1 MFKIILILVFFAG
14 CSYLG
19 YLYGESFKNRL
30 EQLKECNKVIVL
42 LQNQVVFSNT
52 PLPEAIT
59 LLSKKV
65 SKPFDNILKKAAD
78 NLRKGKTLDVHSAFY
93 EEFNKHSSEL
103 YLNNDDKRILSDFT
117 RSLGESGVYG
127 QEKIFNLT
135 IESLKFNI
143 DEASELAKKNTKLY
157 RYLGICLGAMISIW
171 LI

>member
-30 EQLKECNKVIVL
+30 EQLKECNKGIIL
-42 LQNQVVFSNT
+42 LQNQVVFNNT

-65 SKPFDNILKKAAD
+65 SKPFEDILKKAAD
-78 NLRKGKTLDVHSAFY
+78 NLSKGKTLDVYSAFY

-103 YLNNDDKRILSDFT
+103 YLNEDDKRILGDFT

-127 QEKIFNLT
+127 QEKIFNLA
-135 IESLKFNI
+135 IENLKFNI
-143 DEASELAKKNTKLY
+143 DEASDIAKKNTKLY